1 MKKLLTDRF
10 ICGLKAP
17 DRRTLIWDSA
27 VPGAYLLVSPTGNIS
42 YNLMKRIRGV
52 KDPVRRIVGYAWSIG
67 QPMPIALAD
76 LRDMARDMLLA
87 MAKGID
93 PKAQARAAKEA
104 KDALARSTFSNV
116 AKDFL
121 GDHVAGQRSARS
133 IRQTFDA
140 VILPVLGKLPITA
153 ITDQDIVRLIKPIAK
168 VHQYR
173 ARNILRIST
182 RCSSGRSVSALTA

>member
-1 MKKLLTDRF
+1 MANT
-10 ICGLKAP
+10 
-17 DRRTLIWDSA
+17 WH
-27 VPGAYLLVSPTGNIS
+27 
-42 YNLMKRIRGV
+42 
-52 KDPVRRIVGYAWSIG
+52 VGQ
-67 QPMPIALAD
+67 QPPIPLAD
-76 LRDMARDMLLA
+76 LRDKAREMLLD

-93 PKAQARAAKEA
+93 PKAQARAAREA
-104 KDALARSTFSNV
+104 KEQSERSTFSNV

-121 GDHVAGQRSARS
+121 SDHVAGQRSARS

-173 ARNILRIST
+173 ARNIFAYLHKMFE
-182 RCSSGRSVSALTA
+182 